1 MAHRTQLV
9 EMYGDLSN
17 VDPQLVATL
26 EKTHAEDPD
35 YRELRK
41 ASTLSVV
48 VPGLSTCSLDL
59 AGMCSAPSVCGRFYT
74 LANHANPPCVLCR
87 STNCDFRYKPGLQ
100 TISTDQSDFDRVRIC
115 LIIFF
120 MKLQLL
126 HGAWFNWNIKSDKY
140 KVFDV
145 DGNSDVENIQGI
157 DMVTLPQLQ
166 GEEDYWA
173 ARPRI
178 PCDGAL
184 F

>member
-1 MAHRTQLV
+1 
-9 EMYGDLSN
+9 
-17 VDPQLVATL
+17 
-26 EKTHAEDPD
+26 
-35 YRELRK
+35 
-41 ASTLSVV
+41 
-48 VPGLSTCSLDL
+48 
-59 AGMCSAPSVCGRFYT
+59 MCSAPSVCGRFYT